1 MIGLGFFLVS
11 LWLSYSKIGKL
22 TIGKKG
28 EKPKYGFFAWG
39 AMVFTCG
46 LASDILFYSF
56 CEWIY
61 YYEDTHVMGFGNIN
75 EWAATFPLYHWS
87 LIPWSFYAVLAA
99 AFGFMLH
106 VRGCHKQKYSEA
118 CRPLLGK
125 HTDGV
130 AGKVIDILA
139 VIALIA
145 GTATTFSIATPLL
158 SMVLTDL
165 FGIAGSKY
173 VSICILLI
181 VCGIYTC
188 SIMNGLKGVN
198 MLSKICMILFGIIL
212 AGSDQ
217 MIFFI
222 IERIYDPSVSFKR
235 SRIVQI
241 GNTLTKIAPQPAD
254 DDP

>member
-1 MIGLGFFLVS
+1 MENAVSKKDVKRKIDPFTTFVPFGCILALCAYFILAPENSTSALEVIRSFLGDKCGVYYLVIGLGFFLVS
-11 LWLSYSKIGKL
+11 LWLSYSKIGNI
-22 TIGKKG
+22 TIGNKG
-28 EKPKYGFFAWG
+28 EKPKYSFFAWG

-61 YYEDTHVMGFGNIN
+61 YYEEPHVQSFGNIN

-125 HTDGV
+125 RTDGIL
-130 AGKVIDILA
+130 GKIIDLLA

-158 SMVLTDL
+158 SMLLTDL

-173 VSICILLI
+173 VSIIILLI
-181 VCGIYTC
+181 VC
-188 SIMNGLKGVN
+188 
-198 MLSKICMILFGIIL
+198 
-212 AGSDQ
+212 
-217 MIFFI
+217 
-222 IERIYDPSVSFKR
+222 
-235 SRIVQI
+235 
-241 GNTLTKIAPQPAD
+241 
-254 DDP
+254 